1 MISLASIAAAGGA
14 FLAGAFTVDRI
25 QPTQSTNQTWLL
37 DGQAEVYRLTNGP
50 MQPVLDRVSGM
61 GNEVVS
67 RVESSLSEGQVA
79 IQRFGAAKRE
89 QILGAVA
96 APERS
101 FGQEIKATLA
111 TTYTDIDEKYQWF
124 MVKRV
129 DPLLG
134 RARSAQIDDIT
145 TGEESLVISSYE
157 QALNR
162 NLLYSLAAFGSVALG
177 GWLLPASL
185 FLTVPLSFLLTV
197 PIYYRAY
204 DSLSRHRSVNHHIL
218 SAINVTGIWL
228 GGFFI
233 PATLGALIYYVA
245 EKLLM
250 VTQDRSY
257 KGLANIFGQQPK
269 FVWVVTDGVEVEI
282 PFEQIQPGDIVLVSA
297 GQMAPVDGVIVDG
310 LASIDQHMLTGE
322 AQPAEKTVGDTVLAS
337 TIVLAGQIQ
346 VKVEKAGSETVAA
359 QIGTVLNRT
368 ASYQLSLQSK
378 GSAIAHGAA
387 LPTLILGGLA
397 WPLIG
402 LEQGLAILNSGFG
415 LNIRITAPIAML
427 NFLNIASRNGILIK
441 DGRSLELLSDVDTI
455 VFDKTGTL
463 TLEQPHVAHVH
474 VCHDLDARDTLA
486 LDTTALLRYAA
497 AAEHRQTHP
506 IAKAI
511 LEAAA
516 AVDLELPL
524 LESAQYE
531 IGYGIKVRIEDKV
544 IRVGSD
550 RYMTSEG
557 ITIPD
562 EIEELQRACHALG
575 HSLVMVGVDDLLG
588 GAIELQPTLR
598 PEAKDVIQDLRSR
611 GLKLAI
617 ISGDQEEPTRR
628 LAEELGIDQYFANTL
643 PENKASLVEKLQ
655 AEGRSVCFVGDGIN
669 DSIALKKANVSISLR
684 GSTTVATDTA
694 QIVLMDQSLS
704 KLTQL
709 FTLAQKFDKNLK
721 VGFASAIIPGIINI
735 GGIFLFHWG
744 IYTSMFIYN
753 LSLLNNLGIAM
764 LPILQAENEI
774 EKNETESN

>member
-14 FLAGAFTVDRI
+14 FLAGAFAVDRL
-25 QPTQSTNQTWLL
+25 QPARTANQTWLL
-37 DGQAEVYRLTNGP
+37 DGQTDVYRLTDGR
-50 MQPVLDRVSGM
+50 MQPVLDRVSGL
-61 GNEVVS
+61 GNEMVG
-67 RVESSLSEGQVA
+67 RVETSLSEGQGA
-79 IQRFGAAKRE
+79 IRRFGAAKRDQLWGTATDAE
-89 QILGAVA
+89 S
-96 APERS
+96 S
-101 FGQEIKATLA
+101 FGQEIKATLSV
-111 TTYTDIDEKYQWF
+111 TYNDVDEKYQRF

-134 RARSAQIDDIT
+134 RARSAQIGDIT
-145 TGEESLVISSYE
+145 TGEEALVISSYE
-157 QALNR
+157 KALNR
-162 NLLYSLAAFGSVALG
+162 NLLYSLAAFGSVGLG
-177 GWLLPASL
+177 VWLLPASL
-185 FLTVPLSFLLTV
+185 FLTVPLAFLLTV

-204 DSLSRHRSVNHHIL
+204 DSLSRHRRVNHHIL
-218 SAINVTGIWL
+218 SAINVTGVWL
-228 GGFFI
+228 GGFFV
-233 PATLGALIYYVA
+233 PATLGALIYYLA

-269 FVWVVTDGVEVEI
+269 SVWVVTDGVEVEI
-282 PFEQIQPGDIVLVSA
+282 PFDQVQPGDIVVVSA

-346 VKVEKAGSETVAA
+346 VRVEKAGSETVAA

-368 ASYQLSLQSK
+368 ASYQMSLQSK

-427 NFLNIASRNGILIK
+427 NFLNIASRSGILIK
-441 DGRSLELLSDVDTI
+441 DGRSLELLSEVDTI

-463 TLEQPHVAHVH
+463 TLEQPHVAQIH
-474 VCHDLDARDTLA
+474 VCHELDGTDTVDA
-486 LDTTALLRYAA
+486 NALLRYAA
-497 AAEHRQTHP
+497 AAEHRQAHP

-516 AVDLELPL
+516 AQELQLPV

-531 IGYGIKVRIEDKV
+531 IGYGIQVRIEDRV

-550 RYMTSEG
+550 RYMAAEG
-557 ITIPD
+557 IVIPE
-562 EIEELQRACHALG
+562 EIETLQRTCHARG
-575 HSLVMVGVDDLLG
+575 HSLVMVGIDDMLG

-598 PEAKDVIQDLRSR
+598 PEAKDVIADLHGR
-611 GLKLAI
+611 GFTLAI

-628 LAEELGIDQYFANTL
+628 LAAELGIDQYFANTL
-643 PENKASLVEKLQ
+643 PENKATLVEQLQ

-709 FTLAQKFDKNLK
+709 FTLATKFDKNLK
-721 VGFASAIIPGIINI
+721 VGFASAIIPGVINI

-764 LPILQAENEI
+764 LPLLSAENDGDQ
-774 EKNETESN
+774 

>member
-14 FLAGAFTVDRI
+14 FLAGAFTVDRL
-25 QPTQSTNQTWLL
+25 QPARSSNQAWLL
-37 DGQAEVYRLTNGP
+37 DGQAEVYRPTTGR
-50 MQPVLDRVSGM
+50 MQPVLDRVSGL
-61 GNEVVS
+61 GNGVVG
-67 RVESSLSEGQVA
+67 RVEASLSEGQGA
-79 IQRFGAAKRE
+79 IRRLGAAKRE
-89 QILGAVA
+89 QLWGAVA
-96 APERS
+96 APETS
-101 FGQEIKATLA
+101 YGQEIKATLA
-111 TTYTDIDEKYQWF
+111 ATYNDVDKKYQRF

-134 RARSAQIDDIT
+134 RARSAQIGDIT
-145 TGEESLVISSYE
+145 TGEEALVISSYE
-157 QALNR
+157 KALNR
-162 NLLYSLAAFGSVALG
+162 NLLYSLTAFGSVALG

-185 FLTVPLSFLLTV
+185 FLTVPLAFLLTV

-204 DSLSRHRSVNHHIL
+204 DSLSRHRRVNHHIL

-228 GGFFI
+228 GGFFV
-233 PATLGALIYYVA
+233 PATLGALIYYLA

-269 FVWVVTDGVEVEI
+269 SVWVVTDGVEVEI
-282 PFEQIQPGDIVLVSA
+282 PFEQVQPGDIVVVSA
-297 GQMAPVDGVIVDG
+297 GQMAPVDGIIVDG

-337 TIVLAGQIQ
+337 TIVLAGQIRVQ
-346 VKVEKAGSETVAA
+346 VEKAGSETVAA

-427 NFLNIASRNGILIK
+427 NFLNMASRSGILIK
-441 DGRSLELLSDVDTI
+441 DGRSLELLSEVDTI

-463 TLEQPHVAHVH
+463 TLEQPHVAQIH
-474 VCHDLDARDTLA
+474 VCHDPDTADVADTADLLDATV
-486 LDTTALLRYAA
+486 LLRYAA
-497 AAEHRQTHP
+497 AAEHRQAHP

-516 AVDLELPL
+516 AQALPL
-524 LESAQYE
+524 PVLESAQYE
-531 IGYGIKVRIEDKV
+531 IGYGIKVQIEGKT

-550 RYMTSEG
+550 RYMTLEG
-557 ITIPD
+557 IAIPA
-562 EIEELQRACHALG
+562 EMEELQRACHARG
-575 HSLVMVGVDDLLG
+575 HSLVMVGVDEVLG

-598 PEAKDVIQDLRSR
+598 PEAKGVIQDLHNR
-611 GLKLAI
+611 GFTLAI

-628 LAEELGIDQYFANTL
+628 LAQELGIDQYFANTL
-643 PENKASLVEKLQ
+643 PENKATLVEQLQ

-709 FTLAQKFDKNLK
+709 FTLAHKFDKNLK
-721 VGFASAIIPGIINI
+721 VGFASAIIPGVINI

-764 LPILQAENEI
+764 LPLLQAEDEA
-774 EKNETESN
+774 E